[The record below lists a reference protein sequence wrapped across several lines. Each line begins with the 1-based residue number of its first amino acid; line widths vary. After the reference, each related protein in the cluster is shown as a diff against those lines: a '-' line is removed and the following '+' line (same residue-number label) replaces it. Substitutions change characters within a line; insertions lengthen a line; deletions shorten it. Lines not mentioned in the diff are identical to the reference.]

1 MLVLVGCALFAAG
14 VHALMSRRG
23 QRVGGRS
30 WTPSCLRREQEIA
43 ESTEAQPLVS
53 EAPPPYTSEIVIV
66 KASEVNHD
74 KMPPDR

>member
-23 QRVGGRS
+23 RTVGGSS
-30 WTPSCLRREQEIA
+30 WRPSCLRREQEIA
-43 ESTEAQPLVS
+43 DSAEAQPLVS

-74 KMPPDR
+74 KMPPDH